1 MTSVKERRTKPSAT
15 EFTFGRELGQGNFSR
30 VFLAT
35 HKATKEVFAVK
46 MIEKARIMRMKI
58 RHPNIFNEVN
68 MEKTVLNMLRH
79 PNVVRMYHTF
89 QDAANLYFLMEYVSN
104 GELWDVLQL
113 QGKQI
118 GCTEGLAQFYGADIV
133 NALEYMASRHIV
145 HRDLKPENM
154 IVAKDDGHIRL
165 VDFGTAKNLSD
176 ISLNGPNFVGTP
188 EYMSPETIDNKSVDC
203 KSDLWSLGC
212 ILYQLLAGETPF
224 QGGSAYLT
232 FLKVKAG
239 TFDFPEFFSDA
250 AKDLIAQLLQ
260 TQPQAR
266 PSFDAIKAHPFFHG
280 VDFAHHMNATAP
292 EPTPDDRFVVQTAQ
306 AIAAYV
312 AGSSGPRPDVLATAA
327 NLQPSTKSRLMH
339 VLRRMRLL
347 DHHFVYPAFSQ
358 QGPAAGRCHYATR
371 RGYIGFEHSVHNQWG
386 KPYRFVHISGPALG
400 LLHGDGVHDD
410 ADSSW
415 RRQLEDFEQVL
426 MAINELHPVFVV
438 LSGNMTTNDA
448 AVDAKDTE
456 TRAQTIAAFQEVV
469 NRALDPTIRVV
480 FVPGEG
486 TSDQSAPFGDDFYS
500 FWVGGVKYIV
510 LNSALFIQSESTLE
524 RSLAQDKWLQAELEH
539 GSLCA
544 HHVCVFSHHPFFVE
558 AIDEPT
564 RIDRDTALVS
574 DNNEPLMSWNVGAQT
589 RLPYVKMLAEAKV
602 RGLFSSNFPST
613 HVGTVIW
620 PTKEPSDD
628 TAADEERDSSLV
640 CTVAVTN
647 TFASAPSSIPTT
659 KRVFHLVHVE
669 QTGFQVHAHPVGV

>member
-1 MTSVKERRTKPSAT
+1 MTSVKERKTKPSAT

-145 HRDLKPENM
+145 HRDL
-154 IVAKDDGHIRL
+154 
-165 VDFGTAKNLSD
+165 
-176 ISLNGPNFVGTP
+176 
-188 EYMSPETIDNKSVDC
+188 
-203 KSDLWSLGC
+203 WSLGC

-312 AGSSGPRPDVLATAA
+312 AGSSGPL
-327 NLQPSTKSRLMH
+327 
-339 VLRRMRLL
+339 
-347 DHHFVYPAFSQ
+347 
-358 QGPAAGRCHYATR
+358 
-371 RGYIGFEHSVHNQWG
+371 
-386 KPYRFVHISGPALG
+386 
-400 LLHGDGVHDD
+400 
-410 ADSSW
+410 
-415 RRQLEDFEQVL
+415 L

-438 LSGNMTTNDA
+438 LSGNMTANDA

-480 FVPGEG
+480 R
-486 TSDQSAPFGDDFYS
+486 
-500 FWVGGVKYIV
+500 I
-510 LNSALFIQSESTLE
+510 
-524 RSLAQDKWLQAELEH
+524 
-539 GSLCA
+539 
-544 HHVCVFSHHPFFVE
+544 E
-558 AIDEPT
+558 A
-564 RIDRDTALVS
+564 
-574 DNNEPLMSWNVGAQT
+574 
-589 RLPYVKMLAEAKV
+589 
-602 RGLFSSNFPST
+602 
-613 HVGTVIW
+613 
-620 PTKEPSDD
+620 
-628 TAADEERDSSLV
+628 
-640 CTVAVTN
+640 C
-647 TFASAPSSIPTT
+647 
-659 KRVFHLVHVE
+659 
-669 QTGFQVHAHPVGV
+669 